1 MLISVH
7 SEAQSYHLTHSLFR
21 MGMKNIKM
29 SKQIE
34 MWTWI
39 WVSNFE
45 KCFENCTCE
54 LILWLIICPKCAD
67 NNHSIFNMPFLVYSK
82 NKMFISH

>member
-1 MLISVH
+1 MLTSVH

-39 WVSNFE
+39 W
-45 KCFENCTCE
+45 
-54 LILWLIICPKCAD
+54 
-67 NNHSIFNMPFLVYSK
+67 
-82 NKMFISH
+82 KMFWELYLWINLVINYMPQMCW